1 MLKRK
6 RKKKKIKDVVVFWF
20 STGIFKEYISSFGIK
35 LSTSFCYAHLGKGLN
50 KMTTRQKYGDIE
62 MKHASLRSQLNFVD
76 VDEHLGV
83 VDINGTLGFFLQT
96 FDGSSTELQESMS
109 RNINKR
115 IRLFSCF
122 QK

>member
-1 MLKRK
+1 
-6 RKKKKIKDVVVFWF
+6 
-20 STGIFKEYISSFGIK
+20 
-35 LSTSFCYAHLGKGLN
+35 
-50 KMTTRQKYGDIE
+50 MTTRQKYGDIE
-62 MKHASLRSQLNFVD
+62 MKHASLRSQLNFED

-83 VDINGTLGFFLQT
+83 IDINGTLGFFLQT